1 MGDTDRAA
9 MLELELCDWHLS
21 QQRDLSF
28 SNVKME
34 PCRWYDAAMSKVK
47 TIGKWVAT
55 KVSMRSEVLGHH
67 HCQSHTEHF
76 DYVAGYELTPN
87 FQNTFPE
94 IE

>member
-1 MGDTDRAA
+1 
-9 MLELELCDWHLS
+9 
-21 QQRDLSF
+21 
-28 SNVKME
+28 
-34 PCRWYDAAMSKVK
+34 MSKVK